1 MKNWVT
7 SLVKKMTLFYS
18 EHFSIKKEE
27 KNYTHY
33 QCFSIATSVTQLQHL
48 ISEDLELLLIG
59 NETQDNYNFN
69 TDGMQIHSI
78 ITLQLGPKLNGPLIT
93 VHFFFFFKQDHSEH
107 VHGIMKE
114 RNKLKTLSV
123 LVFATKQRSWE
134 PRWASK
140 SGRAPQ
146 KTAAE
151 PFINMPSI
159 SLHPQD
165 RQPGGHT
172 AQGVHICTYT
182 HTHGHMTLGTLGR
195 AEQSVRVVHGLWLLC
210 NQLWFELIFPFSY
223 MSTFWEGGGRVLT
236 LWTHVSFTIYCC
248 HMEEVRSPGAD
259 GGSSGSIHQCP
270 HVSVLQADIEG
281 RELEGQKKIF
291 RGVQLHRSPQCL
303 LRSLRSCHSDF
314 LFFAIHKKRNK
325 HKVTFTSHCNSK

>member
-7 SLVKKMTLFYS
+7 SLVKKKTLFYS

-33 QCFSIATSVTQLQHL
+33 QCFSIATSVSQLQHL
-48 ISEDLELLLIG
+48 ISEDLQLLLIG

-182 HTHGHMTLGTLGR
+182 HTHTRSHDPGYIR
-195 AEQSVRVVHGLWLLC
+195 QSRTVCACCARFMALMQPTVVWIDISIQLHEYVLRGWRSWGPCFNLVDTCQLYNLL
-210 NQLWFELIFPFSY
+210 LSH
-223 MSTFWEGGGRVLT
+223 GGG
-236 LWTHVSFTIYCC
+236 
-248 HMEEVRSPGAD
+248 A
-259 GGSSGSIHQCP
+259 
-270 HVSVLQADIEG
+270 
-281 RELEGQKKIF
+281 
-291 RGVQLHRSPQCL
+291 
-303 LRSLRSCHSDF
+303 
-314 LFFAIHKKRNK
+314 
-325 HKVTFTSHCNSK
+325 